1 MSFLVL
7 LLLLKI
13 TLTLLFAAGP
23 LMLLSKDRLDRLSGL
38 GENSLA
44 LYRLYGIALLS
55 ILVIYS
61 FGVDVA
67 MSGAFPLYAV
77 AMGLVS
83 NAGAALVLMGR
94 GELSKRP
101 WLVIFLMAIAAGL
114 VAAFFAP
121 AVALRP
127 LW

>member
-13 TLTLLFAAGP
+13 VLTLLFAAGP
-23 LMLLSKDRLDRLSGL
+23 LMLLSKDRLDRLAGL
-38 GENSLA
+38 GENSLT

-67 MSGAFPLYAV
+67 LSGAFPLYAV
-77 AMGLVS
+77 AMGFVS
-83 NAGAALVLMGR
+83 NAGATLVLMGR
-94 GELSKRP
+94 GELDKRP
-101 WLVIFLMAIAAGL
+101 WLVAFCGAIAAGL
-114 VAAFFAP
+114 VVAFFAP
-121 AVALRP
+121 AFALRP